1 MNPETVDIHLGEI
14 AVLTG
19 SKPVVFD
26 EEEALTYL
34 KGDTVRI
41 VVDLKNGEGTA
52 TAWGCD
58 LTYDYVRINAAYRT

>member
-1 MNPETVDIHLGEI
+1 M
-14 AVLTG
+14 LTG
-19 SKPVVFD
+19 SKPVAFD
-26 EEEALTYL
+26 EDEALAYL

-41 VVDLKNGEGTA
+41 VVDLKNGEGSA